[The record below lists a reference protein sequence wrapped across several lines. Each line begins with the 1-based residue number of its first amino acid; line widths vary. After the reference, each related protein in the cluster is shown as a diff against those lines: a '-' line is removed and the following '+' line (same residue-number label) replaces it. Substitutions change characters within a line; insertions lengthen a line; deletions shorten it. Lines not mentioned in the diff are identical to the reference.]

1 MSNLSQILADS
12 NWGQE
17 SARINQ
23 NFQNLNADLEKVKSA
38 TTKFKGYFTSE
49 TGLRSK
55 YPSPQVGDTAWVG
68 ETYPGTVYD
77 VQVAGSWHNT
87 GKAPDTGS
95 VDLQDYAKKAELTEL
110 EEKIEGIGEVDLSG
124 LENKTSSIGYV
135 TCDTAAGTAAKV
147 VTVTGLT
154 ALSTGIRLLVK
165 MTNNNTASNATLN
178 INSLGAKPLYYNNT
192 RVSGDNA
199 WEAGE
204 VIDLYYDGTNF
215 YSGNFQGGSGEG
227 GNLTLVWNTDA
238 ATTRKQVKQS
248 DRKSLLQISYK
259 DSNGNPIN
267 EQYIGTTYTDT
278 EWVKDSNWEQ
288 IASKS
293 DISTILDDS
302 RKYEYVGVKEFSE
315 QRSNNNPTKEY
326 FYYSK
331 TGYNIKKIR
340 VDANTYP
347 CEYDLY
353 IKDSQEEKYE
363 HITQPDSNFVDVDIE
378 ITAGSQFTI
387 KNPSTIISYTFVT
400 GGWAYDLQMYLASN
414 DSLDNLWMD
423 TLTKKNYKKFI
434 SLDSFKTLDDLGDT
448 DFSNGTDL
456 SSSALFNTSNR
467 VFPISVKNSGF
478 IEELE
483 FPYEITEGT
492 TINVLISS
500 EFSLLSDINSGSIG
514 RIVSFNAK
522 TTSVKQECFI
532 SIKSGEYFGVSYS
545 SKGKYLNNNQVDGF
559 GVNKDGWHI
568 MFKARIIPY
577 LTYLDYFFDE
587 NPITEQNY
595 SDIIALEN
603 LKFQEIYGTKDLS
616 GGNSTTATT
625 INKDTSYSPYS
636 APNSGYITKITVAQP
651 FSKEVNVQ
659 IYISD
664 KGGKLTTGGSE
675 IDMDKV
681 AAKYTVK
688 SVVGKAD
695 IDCSFKINKGQYIAI
710 VYGDTG
716 RFGNEGSYDGWGGSW
731 YIYHKCFIVDAI
743 TYLESQKEN
752 TSSDNSNKLKP
763 CSVYSD
769 TFAFDKQVDYVDTDA
784 SPYEIKTKPAWNL
797 SEGIEINREDVL
809 NSYIPLRTANDKCRL
824 QYVYTADY
832 RTETWLVEL
841 LDKSS
846 SINIGSEIDYGS
858 AEGQSSFTINFATKQ
873 IGSQYLEFEPE
884 VGKYY
889 CISLEHTSF
898 VVSVTITDTSDITKK
913 SIHDFSGEL
922 KGFPF
927 LQLVSGS
934 INVRK
939 LDISILGNDAT
950 LYITG
955 DSIMMNKA
963 VPNIKDRWAYKL
975 RDDIGDV
982 VISGRGTSAY
992 KEVLYRVC
1000 SEIQF
1005 LKPRIVLDQN
1015 FVNGSDNKYIDFMIK
1030 WCKENGIKYIHTMPF
1045 PSRYSKNGGSY
1056 IIQHCD
1062 TIRTDLA
1069 TALGGILDN
1078 GDDTSLLESDKIH
1091 LNTAGSIAV
1100 YNRIKLEYPNW

>member
-1 MSNLSQILADS
+1 MATKTFEELKQLAIQIRDEKTNKQNTAT
-12 NWGQE
+12 
-17 SARINQ
+17 RIGTQ
-23 NFQNLNADLEKVKSA
+23 MLEHLDKL
-38 TTKFKGYFTSE
+38 E
-49 TGLRSK
+49 
-55 YPSPQVGDTAWVG
+55 
-68 ETYPGTVYD
+68 
-77 VQVAGSWHNT
+77 
-87 GKAPDTGS
+87 
-95 VDLQDYAKKAELTEL
+95 QDYYDKTTTNEKFTEI

-135 TCDTAAGTAAKV
+135 TCDTAAGTATKI

-178 INSLGAKPLYYNNT
+178 INSLGAKPLYYNNERAST
-192 RVSGDNA
+192 DNS
-199 WEAGE
+199 WEPGE
-204 VIDLYYDGTNF
+204 VIDVYFDGSNF
-215 YSGNFQGGSGEG
+215 YSDNFQGGSGDG
-227 GNLTLVWNTDA
+227 GNLILEWNTDA

-259 DSNGNPIN
+259 DADGNPVN
-267 EQYIGTTYTDT
+267 EQYIGTAYTDT
-278 EWVKDSNWEQ
+278 EWVKDSNWVQ

-302 RKYEYVGVKEFSE
+302 RKYEYVGVKEFSGS
-315 QRSNNNPTKEY
+315 RLNTNPTKEY

-331 TGYNIKKIR
+331 TGYNVKKIR
-340 VDANTYP
+340 VDADKYP

-353 IKDSQEEKYE
+353 MKNSQEEKYE

-387 KNPSTIISYTFVT
+387 RNRSTKMSYTFVT

-414 DSLDNLWMD
+414 DSLDNLWID
-423 TLTKKNYKKFI
+423 TLTKNNFKNY
-434 SLDSFKTLDDLGDT
+434 
-448 DFSNGTDL
+448 
-456 SSSALFNTSNR
+456 
-467 VFPISVKNSGF
+467 
-478 IEELE
+478 
-483 FPYEITEGT
+483 
-492 TINVLISS
+492 IN
-500 EFSLLSDINSGSIG
+500 LSDLQFGSVNYGTQDMSSG
-514 RIVSFNAK
+514 
-522 TTSVKQECFI
+522 T
-532 SIKSGEYFGVSYS
+532 GVSA
-545 SKGKYLNNNQVDGF
+545 NIV
-559 GVNKDGWHI
+559 
-568 MFKARIIPY
+568 
-577 LTYLDYFFDE
+577 
-587 NPITEQNY
+587 
-595 SDIIALEN
+595 
-603 LKFQEIYGTKDLS
+603 
-616 GGNSTTATT
+616 
-625 INKDTSYSPYS
+625 NKDTSYSPYS
-636 APNSGYITKITVAQP
+636 APNSGYITKITVSQP

-664 KGGKLTTGGSE
+664 KGGRLTTGGSE

-688 SVVGKAD
+688 SIIGKSD
-695 IDCSFKINKGQYIAI
+695 IDCSFKINQGQYIAI
-710 VYGDTG
+710 VYSDQGKYG
-716 RFGNEGSYDGWGGSW
+716 SEGQYDGWQGVW
-731 YIYHKCFIVDAI
+731 YIYHQCTLVDSV
-743 TYLESQKEN
+743 TYLESQTGNNETPTPSGN
-752 TSSDNSNKLKP
+752 TNKLKP
-763 CSVYSD
+763 CLVFSD

-884 VGKYY
+884 IGKYY

-898 VVSVTITDTSDITKK
+898 AVSVTITDTSDITKK

-975 RDDIGDV
+975 RDEIGDV

-992 KEVLYRVC
+992 TEVLYRVC
-1000 SEIQF
+1000 SEMQF
-1005 LKPRIVLDQN
+1005 LKPRI
-1015 FVNGSDNKYIDFMIK
+1015 
-1030 WCKENGIKYIHTMPF
+1030 
-1045 PSRYSKNGGSY
+1045 
-1056 IIQHCD
+1056 
-1062 TIRTDLA
+1062 
-1069 TALGGILDN
+1069 ILD
-1078 GDDTSLLESDKIH
+1078 
-1091 LNTAGSIAV
+1091 LNSAT
-1100 YNRIKLEYPNW
+1100 L

>member
-1 MSNLSQILADS
+1 MGKGI
-12 NWGQE
+12 
-17 SARINQ
+17 INYD
-23 NFQNLNADLEKVKSA
+23 AA
-38 TTKFKGYFTSE
+38 TTNELLEYVKNIKDGGGINLDAPKDGNLYGQKDGEWVKAQEKLVNGENIKSLNGYSLLGSGNIDVVPTIGENGNWFINGVDTDKPAKGKDGADGVSLGEIALVQE
-49 TGLRSK
+49 TG
-55 YPSPQVGDTAWVG
+55 
-68 ETYPGTVYD
+68 
-77 VQVAGSWHNT
+77 
-87 GKAPDTGS
+87 TGS
-95 VDLQDYAKKAELTEL
+95 GSDNKVMSQFAVTKELTEL
-110 EEKIEGIGEVDLSG
+110 S
-124 LENKTSSIGYV
+124 NKSASIGYV
-135 TCDTAAGTAAKV
+135 TCNTSAGTASKV
-147 VTVTGLT
+147 LTVTGLT
-154 ALSTGIRLLVK
+154 SLTTGIRLLVK
-165 MTNNNTASNATLN
+165 MVNNNTASNATLN
-178 INSLGAKPLYYNNT
+178 INGLGAKPLYYNNT

-199 WEAGE
+199 WEVGE

-227 GNLTLVWNTDA
+227 GNLILEWNTDA

-259 DSNGNPIN
+259 DAEGNPVN
-267 EQYIGTTYTDT
+267 EQYIGSTLTDT

-302 RKYEYVGVKEFSE
+302 RRYEYVGVKEFSGKKI
-315 QRSNNNPTKEY
+315 NNNPTKEY

-331 TGYNIKKIR
+331 TGYNVKKIR
-340 VDANTYP
+340 VDAAKYP

-387 KNPSTIISYTFVT
+387 RNRSTNMSYTFVT

-414 DSLDNLWMD
+414 DSLDNLWID
-423 TLTKKNYKKFI
+423 TLTKKN
-434 SLDSFKTLDDLGDT
+434 FKNYINLSDLQFG
-448 DFSNGTDL
+448 
-456 SSSALFNTSNR
+456 
-467 VFPISVKNSGF
+467 
-478 IEELE
+478 
-483 FPYEITEGT
+483 
-492 TINVLISS
+492 TINYGTQDMSS
-500 EFSLLSDINSGSIG
+500 G
-514 RIVSFNAK
+514 
-522 TTSVKQECFI
+522 T
-532 SIKSGEYFGVSYS
+532 GVSA
-545 SKGKYLNNNQVDGF
+545 NI
-559 GVNKDGWHI
+559 VN
-568 MFKARIIPY
+568 
-577 LTYLDYFFDE
+577 
-587 NPITEQNY
+587 
-595 SDIIALEN
+595 S
-603 LKFQEIYGTKDLS
+603 
-616 GGNSTTATT
+616 
-625 INKDTSYSPYS
+625 DTSYSPYS
-636 APNSGYITKITVAQP
+636 APYYGYITKITVAKP

-688 SVVGKAD
+688 SAIGKD
-695 IDCSFKINKGQYIAI
+695 NIECSFKINRGQYIAI
-710 VYGDTG
+710 VYSDQGKYG
-716 RFGNEGSYDGWGGSW
+716 SEGSYSGWGGMW
-731 YIYHKCFIVDAI
+731 YIYHQCTLVDSV
-743 TYLESQKEN
+743 TYLESQTGNNETHTPSGN
-752 TSSDNSNKLKP
+752 TNKLKP
-763 CSVYSD
+763 CSVFSD

-784 SPYEIKTKPAWNL
+784 YPYDIKTKPAWSL
-797 SEGIEINREDVL
+797 SEGVEINREDVL
-809 NSYIPLRTANDKCRL
+809 NSHIPLRNENAKCRL

-846 SINIGSEIDYGS
+846 VINIGSEIDYGS
-858 AEGQSSFTINFATKQ
+858 PEGQSSFTINFATKQ

-898 VVSVTITDTSDITKK
+898 AVSVTITDTSDITKK

-992 KEVLYRVC
+992 TEVLYRVC
-1000 SEIQF
+1000 SEMQF
-1005 LKPRIVLDQN
+1005 LKPRIILDQN
-1015 FVNGSDNKYIDFMIK
+1015 FVNGTNNKYIDFMIE
-1030 WCKENGIKYIHTMPF
+1030 WCKKNGIKYIHTMPF

-1069 TALGGILDN
+1069 TAIGGILDN